1 MSLLIQGLKQ
11 YEAVL
16 VGESIVLQL
25 AETNYHSSKDYLID
39 GEPRNISS
47 AQITLNKDSTIKK
60 IIKGTRKIIGMNLVD
75 GGYVDYHVYR
85 QQLDKY
91 DVDGEPEYPSLE
103 EEYQHKKLM
112 QTYHGSQWV
121 YEETPDTYEDIQINI
136 VGEVADTGCQHIDNA
151 LALGQGKFNNSG
163 YYRVKLKGVI
173 AATLDKFAKEYELPT
188 HQNSDSIEYV
198 QMGGNYVFNNS
209 FKYNNDLKSGCGGY
223 RVVTTLQAAKDLV
236 YQVEHD
242 TWQYLSLK
250 YSTNLKVTPTSA
262 SVIHGKIASIQNRVI
277 SLEVKTKSDGTH
289 RLLKK
294 EIVELQDAL
303 YSIIKGESN

>member
-16 VGESIVLQL
+16 VGESVILQL
-25 AETNYHSSKDYLID
+25 AETSYHSSNDYLID
-39 GEPRNISS
+39 GESRKIGS

-60 IIKGTRKIIGMNLVD
+60 IIKGTRKVVGMNLAD
-75 GGYVDYHVYR
+75 GSYVDYHVYR
-85 QQLDKY
+85 RQLDKY
-91 DVDGEPEYPSLE
+91 DVDGEPEYPTLE

-112 QTYHGSQWV
+112 QTYQGSEWV

-136 VGEVADTGCQHIDNA
+136 VGEVADTGCQYIENA

-163 YYRVKLKGVI
+163 YYRVNLKGVI
-173 AATLDKFAKEYELPT
+173 AATVDKFAKEYELAT
-188 HQNSDSIEYV
+188 HQSSDSIEYV

-209 FKYNNDLKSGCGGY
+209 FKYNTDIKNTGGY
-223 RVVTTLQAAKDLV
+223 RVVTTLQAAKEVV

-250 YSTNLKVTPTSA
+250 YGTNLKVTPASA
-262 SVIHGKIASIQNRVI
+262 SVIHGKIASIQGRVNN
-277 SLEVKTKSDGTH
+277 LEVKQKSDSTL

-303 YSIIKGESN
+303 YSIIKGEVK

>member
-60 IIKGTRKIIGMNLVD
+60 IIKVPRKVVGVNLVD
-75 GGYVDYHVYR
+75 GSYVDYQTYSSER
-85 QQLDKY
+85 DKY
-91 DVDGEPEYPSLE
+91 DVDGEPEYPTLE

-112 QTYHGSQWV
+112 QTYQGSQWV

-136 VGEVADTGCQHIDNA
+136 VGEVADTGCPHITNA

-163 YYRVKLKGVI
+163 YYRANLKGVV
-173 AATLDKFAKEYELPT
+173 AATLDKFAKEYELTT
-188 HQNSDSIEYV
+188 HQSSDSIEYV
-198 QMGGNYVFNNS
+198 QMVGSYVFNSS
-209 FKYNNDLKSGCGGY
+209 FKYNSDLKNSGGY
-223 RVVTTLQAAKDLV
+223 RVVTTLQAAKEVV